1 MVEKVDKILGGEEA
15 FARRVALGVLVTT
28 PQSVFHTLIP
38 FMFIFD
44 FLRRGTV
51 MRRYTSHFMFPR
63 KLAVRAALDILEG
76 DGKTRR
82 LSDIEPEVETWLN
95 TLKIYSSAV
104 QRKQMEV
111 VERLVEN
118 YLKLLA
124 AEGETY
130 HALIKT
136 AYDNRQNYEAYL
148 RRLASVE
155 EELDKAIIET
165 LGDTENLR
173 QKIEAEREQV
183 KRLSDKMVEEIFR
196 QRM

>member
-1 MVEKVDKILGGEEA
+1 MVEKVDKILAAEEA
-15 FARRVALGVLVTT
+15 FARRVALGVLVTA

-44 FLRRGTV
+44 FLKRGTV
-51 MRRYTSHFMFPR
+51 MRRYTGYFMFPR

-76 DGKTRR
+76 DSKTKR
-82 LSDIEPEVETWLN
+82 LSDIEPEIETWLK
-95 TLKIYSSAV
+95 TLKLNSSGV
-104 QRKQMEV
+104 HRKQMEIV
-111 VERLVEN
+111 QMFVEN
-118 YLKLLA
+118 YLKLLEA
-124 AEGETY
+124 DGETY
-130 HALIKT
+130 QALVKT
-136 AYDNRQNYEAYL
+136 AYDNRHNYEAYL

-165 LGDTENLR
+165 LGDSEKLR

-183 KRLSDKMVEEIFR
+183 KRMSDKLVDEIFQ